1 MVPIKV
7 NLANPAN
14 YGGKRSKI
22 EYIVVHYTANDGD
35 SDEGNGNYF
44 HNNVVNASA
53 HYFVDGDSITQS
65 VPDNYVAWSVG
76 GKKYPNC
83 GQTGGGKF
91 YGKCTNSNSI
101 SVELCDE
108 VKNGRYDFTEKTLEN
123 AASLVRVL
131 MKKYGVP
138 VERVLRHFDV
148 TGKNCPAPMV
158 DDVNMWK
165 EFKERLVDEVTK
177 YYETIQEVPTWAK
190 PMVQEQI
197 NNGCYADKNA
207 LHLSDDMLRTMAIM
221 KTRYYENIEEV
232 PTWAKPMVQEQI
244 KNECYADENALHLSD
259 DMLRSMAIMQRNK

>member
-22 EYIVVHYTANDGD
+22 EYIVMHYTANDGD

-44 HNNVVNASA
+44 HNNIVNASA

-108 VKNGRYDFTEKTLEN
+108 VRNGRYDFTEKTLQN
-123 AASLVRVL
+123 AADLVRLL
-131 MKKYGVP
+131 MK
-138 VERVLRHFDV
+138 
-148 TGKNCPAPMV
+148 NMV
-158 DDVNMWK
+158 CLW
-165 EFKERLVDEVTK
+165 
-177 YYETIQEVPTWAK
+177 
-190 PMVQEQI
+190 
-197 NNGCYADKNA
+197 NG
-207 LHLSDDMLRTMAIM
+207 
-221 KTRYYENIEEV
+221 
-232 PTWAKPMVQEQI
+232 
-244 KNECYADENALHLSD
+244 
-259 DMLRSMAIMQRNK
+259 

>member
-1 MVPIKV
+1 MVQIKV

-14 YGGKRSKI
+14 YGGKRNKI
-22 EYIVVHYTANDGD
+22 EYIVIHYTANDGD

-65 VPDNYVAWSVG
+65 VPDNQVAWSVG
-76 GKKYPNC
+76 GTKYANC

-108 VKNGRYDFTEKTLEN
+108 VRNGRYDFTEKTLEN
-123 AASLVRVL
+123 AADLVRLL

-138 VERVLRHFDV
+138 VERVIRHFDV
-148 TGKNCPAPMV
+148 TGKKCPAPMV
-158 DDVNMWK
+158 DDVQMWND
-165 EFKERLVDEVTK
+165 FKERLVEEVTK

-197 NNGCYADKNA
+197 NNECYADKNA
-207 LHLSDDMLRTMAIM
+207 LHLSDDMLR
-221 KTRYYENIEEV
+221 V
-232 PTWAKPMVQEQI
+232 
-244 KNECYADENALHLSD
+244 
-259 DMLRSMAIMQRNK
+259 MAIMQRNK

>member
-35 SDEGNGNYF
+35 SDEGNGSYF

-101 SVELCDE
+101 SVELCDK

-123 AASLVRVL
+123 AASLVRLL

-138 VERVLRHFDV
+138 VERVIRHFDV

-158 DDVNMWK
+158 DNVQMWND
-165 EFKERLVDEVTK
+165 FKERLVEEVTK
-177 YYETIQEVPTWAK
+177 YYENINEVPTWAK

-221 KTRYYENIEEV
+221 
-232 PTWAKPMVQEQI
+232 
-244 KNECYADENALHLSD
+244 
-259 DMLRSMAIMQRNK
+259 QRNK